1 MKIIKYKEFILEQN
15 EEEVQ
20 AEQPAEGGEG
30 AESYPQN
37 AGAPGRVVNDVTKN
51 YIDSTLNQ
59 LKRKIDKM
67 FDVADGEEDEKMTV
81 QKAKENSKGKSNA
94 PTFKEF
100 NLRLE
105 SSEVSKYNG
114 NNRYATFLFSDDEF
128 SYKLTISLN
137 NGDVNTDIKND
148 TTKDFEYG
156 EISNSFVTFKKYDI
170 DTFEIIGQIS
180 KNISPNKIDEEF
192 IINLKILKKMATNP
206 PKGDGHRNGAVRD
219 RSQTYNPKTETWV
232 KRDSDNGRFMDV
244 KKDGTPRSGGSV
256 WYAVHYR
263 ECGKPTT
270 GTCWG
275 W

>member
-37 AGAPGRVVNDVTKN
+37 AGAPGRVVNDVAKN

-156 EISNSFVTFKKYDI
+156 EISNSFATFKKYDI

-192 IINLKILKKMATNP
+192 IVNLKIELDDKF
-206 PKGDGHRNGAVRD
+206 GDEEEF
-219 RSQTYNPKTETWV
+219 KIET
-232 KRDSDNGRFMDV
+232 
-244 KKDGTPRSGGSV
+244 
-256 WYAVHYR
+256 
-263 ECGKPTT
+263 
-270 GTCWG
+270 
-275 W
+275 

>member
-15 EEEVQ
+15 EEEEVQ
-20 AEQPAEGGEG
+20 ADQPAEGGEDG
-30 AESYPQN
+30 SYPQN

-67 FDVADGEEDEKMTV
+67 FDEGEGDSKDDEQMTV
-81 QKAKENSKGKSNA
+81 QKAKENSKGKSSA

-114 NNRYATFLFSDDEF
+114 NNRYATFSFSDDEC

-180 KNISPNKIDEEF
+180 KNISPSKIDEEF
-192 IINLKILKKMATNP
+192 IVNLKIELDDKF
-206 PKGDGHRNGAVRD
+206 GDEEEF
-219 RSQTYNPKTETWV
+219 KIET
-232 KRDSDNGRFMDV
+232 
-244 KKDGTPRSGGSV
+244 
-256 WYAVHYR
+256 
-263 ECGKPTT
+263 
-270 GTCWG
+270 
-275 W
+275 